1 MSRLRDKY
9 LNEIRPKLMKDNKY
23 RSIMEVPRLTK
34 ITINMGVGEATQN
47 AKSLEAAVQDMTQIA
62 GQKPMVTRARK
73 SISNFKLRE
82 GNAIGCAVTLRRD
95 RMYEFLDRLVS
106 VAMPRIRDFR
116 GVSEKSFDGRG
127 NYSLGLKEQ
136 LIFPE
141 IDYDKIDKV
150 RGMTISITT
159 TARTDDE
166 ARQLLTEL
174 GMPFRK

>member
-9 LNEIRPKLMKDNKY
+9 LNEVRPKLMKDNQY
-23 RSIMEVPRLTK
+23 GSIMEVPKLTK
-34 ITINMGVGEATQN
+34 ITVNMGVGEATQN
-47 AKSLEAAVQDMTQIA
+47 AKALEAAVQDMTQIT

-141 IDYDKIDKV
+141 IDYDKIDKI
-150 RGMTISITT
+150 RGMTVSITT

-166 ARQLLTEL
+166 ARQLLAEL

>member
-141 IDYDKIDKV
+141 IDYDKIDKI
-150 RGMTISITT
+150 RGMTVSITT

-166 ARQLLTEL
+166 ARQLLA
-174 GMPFRK
+174 

>member
-9 LNEIRPKLMKDNKY
+9 LKEVRPKLMKDNKY

-47 AKSLEAAVQDMTQIA
+47 AKALEAAVQDMTQIA

-141 IDYDKIDKV
+141 IDYDKIDKI
-150 RGMTISITT
+150 RGMTVSITT

-166 ARQLLTEL
+166 ARQLLAEL

>member
-9 LNEIRPKLMKDNKY
+9 RDEIRPKLMKDNQY
-23 RSIMEVPRLTK
+23 RSIMEVPKLTK
-34 ITINMGVGEATQN
+34 ITVNMGVGEATQN
-47 AKSLEAAVQDMTQIA
+47 AKVLEAAVQDMTQIT
-62 GQKPMVTRARK
+62 GQKPMITKARK

-82 GNAIGCAVTLRRD
+82 GNPIGCAVTLRRD

-136 LIFPE
+136 LVFPE
-141 IDYDKIDKV
+141 IDYDKIDKI
-150 RGMTISITT
+150 RGMTVSITT

-166 ARQLLTEL
+166 ARQLLAEL

>member
-9 LNEIRPKLMKDNKY
+9 LNEVRAKLMKDNQY
-23 RSIMEVPRLTK
+23 RSIMEVPKLTK
-34 ITINMGVGEATQN
+34 ITVNMGVGEATQN
-47 AKSLEAAVQDMTQIA
+47 AKALEAAVQDMTQIT
-62 GQKPMVTRARK
+62 GQKPTITRARK

-95 RMYEFLDRLVS
+95 RMYEFFDRLVS

-141 IDYDKIDKV
+141 IDYDKIDKI
-150 RGMTISITT
+150 RGMTVSITT

-166 ARQLLTEL
+166 ARQLLAEL